1 MPESC
6 TEWLSLDPESADYL
20 AIGRSMDRKLIERG
34 WYTLHWPKE
43 YGGAGGDPVRH
54 AILRELGGYF
64 RVATYGGQGRYIVG
78 PALIAFGTE
87 EQKRKYLPPIAR
99 GEMVICLGYTEA
111 NAGSD
116 LAAMEIKAVP
126 DGDAVIVT
134 GSKLYITYGHY
145 ANTML
150 LAARTDPQGPR
161 YKNVSLFLA
170 DMTLPGVRV
179 SPLPCLTGL
188 QVNEVHFD
196 DVRVPKDCLLGE
208 PNRGFYHMAV
218 ALNFERTGV
227 DWPARYMAQLEDVV
241 EHCRRTGSWAQPRV
255 RRLVGEVATRLEA
268 WRIVC
273 WRVVQL
279 QARGEV
285 PSWEASMTRA
295 CTART
300 PTRCS
305 VARCWRIPR
314 TGRPART
321 RRPPCRA
328 ARPGRVVPARI
339 LQQPWPGRTLCHAQ
353 RYHAPRPEPAE
364 ELREIRRWMLP
375 GFGSTRCR

>member
-1 MPESC
+1 MPR
-6 TEWLSLDPESADYL
+6 SLAE
-20 AIGRSMDRKLIERG
+20 K
-34 WYTLHWPKE
+34 

-99 GEMVICLGYTEA
+99 GEIVICLGYTEA

-134 GSKLYITYGHY
+134 GSKLYIAYGHY

-150 LAARTDPQGPR
+150 LAARTDPLGPR

-227 DWPARYMAQLEDVV
+227 DWPARYMA
-241 EHCRRTGSWAQPRV
+241 R
-255 RRLVGEVATRLEA
+255 
-268 WRIVC
+268 
-273 WRVVQL
+273 
-279 QARGEV
+279 ARGV
-285 PSWEASMTRA
+285 SWNIAGAPVAGRSRA
-295 CTART
+295 CAGWSARWR
-300 PTRCS
+300 PGWRLGASCAGVSCS
-305 VARCWRIPR
+305 CR
-314 TGRPART
+314 
-321 RRPPCRA
+321 RA
-328 ARPGRVVPARI
+328 ARCRAGK
-339 LQQPWPGRTLCHAQ
+339 
-353 RYHAPRPEPAE
+353 PR
-364 ELREIRRWMLP
+364 
-375 GFGSTRCR
+375 